1 MNLKSGD
8 VELRVLRE
16 SDALRLV
23 ELADNEK
30 ISENLRDAF
39 PHPFTLQDAEKFIHK
54 AMKQEV
60 PTSFAIEYKGEYV
73 GNIGLKIGEDVHR
86 KTAEIGYFIGESYWN
101 KGIATIALQMITDY
115 GFRELDIVRIHTGI
129 FEFNI
134 ASQRVMEKCGFNI
147 DGIFKKSIFKK
158 DRIWDEIRY
167 SKINPVYAKEER
179 GKL

>member
-1 MNLKSGD
+1 MKLKSGD

-101 KGIATIALQMITDY
+101 KGIATVFLCTSSPI
-115 GFRELDIVRIHTGI
+115 
-129 FEFNI
+129 
-134 ASQRVMEKCGFNI
+134 K
-147 DGIFKKSIFKK
+147 
-158 DRIWDEIRY
+158 
-167 SKINPVYAKEER
+167 
-179 GKL
+179 